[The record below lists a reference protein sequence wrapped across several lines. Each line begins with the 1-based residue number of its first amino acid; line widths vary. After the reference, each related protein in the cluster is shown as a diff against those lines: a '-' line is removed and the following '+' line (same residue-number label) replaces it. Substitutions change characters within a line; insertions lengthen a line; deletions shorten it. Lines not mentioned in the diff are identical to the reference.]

1 MNIILCDQV
10 WLAANA
16 PGPGNRASATVS
28 YYLPDNRAHT
38 LANISI
44 AREISAFA
52 SFFPGA
58 SGGYDLTGSF
68 EAYIWAWKEGGRGYD
83 NDRLFDWRGEPSA
96 LVMENCVEVTFQLD
110 AQNRSG
116 IATATI
122 LQFA

>member
-1 MNIILCDQV
+1 MNIILYDQV
-10 WLAANA
+10 WLAATPQA
-16 PGPGNRASATVS
+16 CNRTSATVT

-52 SFFPGA
+52 SFFSGA
-58 SGGYDLTGSF
+58 AGGYDLGGSF
-68 EAYIWAWKEGGRGYD
+68 EAYIWAWKEGGRGSE
-83 NDRLFDWRGEPSA
+83 NDHLFDFRGEPSA
-96 LVMENCVEVTFQLD
+96 LVMENCVEVTFELD
-110 AQNRSG
+110 AANRSG